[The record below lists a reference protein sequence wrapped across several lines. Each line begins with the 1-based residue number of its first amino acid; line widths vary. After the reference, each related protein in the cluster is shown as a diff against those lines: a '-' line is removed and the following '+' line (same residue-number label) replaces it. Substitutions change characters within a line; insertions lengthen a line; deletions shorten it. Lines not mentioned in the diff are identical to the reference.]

1 MPVLSTQVLVI
12 GGGATGLGVALDAA
26 LRGLQVVVVERGDLG
41 QGTSGRYHGLLHS
54 GGRYVITDP
63 PSARDCAAEN
73 AVLRRIAPSTIE
85 DTGGLF
91 LSAAPDP
98 LEFTDRWLQA
108 CQACG
113 VPAEEVALQK
123 VFLEEPLLARD
134 LQRAFRVADASLDS
148 FDLLHLLA
156 NTIRSAGGQLLTR
169 HPVEQLIVEAG
180 RVVGAVVRPSAESE
194 VIRVQAQVVVNAA
207 GPWAGLL
214 AAGAGVQIP
223 IALGKGAM
231 LALAARPIHTI
242 LNRCKLPSDGDIIVP
257 VGTVAVL
264 GTTDEPVASPEDLS
278 IAPWEIDLL
287 LAEARAL
294 IPDVYALRALRAW
307 SGIRPLYRPPSPSD
321 DATRQLPRA
330 HTIIDHGEHGQ
341 AEGLISIFGGKLT
354 TYRRMAQE
362 AVDLLAPRFGNRAA
376 CTTAHT
382 ILEPPAARR
391 YHALPRR
398 LQQVEIQQPPSLH
411 AGIVCE
417 CELVTQEMLDSA
429 IRQAEAPD
437 LDDLR
442 RDTRLGMGPCQAAF
456 CAYRAAGRLVALRAD
471 APADGGLR
479 RFLEER
485 WRGIRPLAWGQT
497 LRQLE
502 FDRRL
507 AIELLGTSADA
518 GPDDA

>member
-1 MPVLSTQVLVI
+1 MAGLNVQVLVI
-12 GGGATGLGVALDAA
+12 GGGATGLGIALDAA
-26 LRGLQVVVVERGDLG
+26 LRGLHVVVVEKGDLG

-63 PSARDCAAEN
+63 ASARDCAAEN
-73 AVLRRIAPSTIE
+73 TVLRRIAPSTIE

-91 LSAAPDP
+91 LSAAADP
-98 LEFTDRWLQA
+98 LEFTDRWLEA
-108 CQACG
+108 CLACG
-113 VPAEEVALQK
+113 VPAEEVSLEK
-123 VFLEEPLLARD
+123 VLRQEPLLARD

-156 NTIRSAGGQLLTR
+156 NTIRSAGGQVLTR
-169 HPVEQLIVEAG
+169 HPVDQLLVDAG
-180 RVVGAVVRPSAESE
+180 RVVGAVLRSATEGTFTR
-194 VIRVQAQVVVNAA
+194 IQAQVVVNAA
-207 GPWAGLL
+207 GPWAGQI
-214 AAGAGVQIP
+214 AAAAGVQIP

-231 LALAARPIHTI
+231 VALAARPVHTI

-264 GTTDEPVASPEDLS
+264 GTTDEPVASPDDLS
-278 IAPWEIDLL
+278 IASWEVDRL
-287 LAEARAL
+287 LAEASAL
-294 IPDVYALRALRAW
+294 IPNIYALRALRAW

-330 HTIIDHGEHGQ
+330 HTIIDHAQLGQ
-341 AEGLISIFGGKLT
+341 PEGLISIFGGKLT
-354 TYRRMAQE
+354 TYRLMAQE
-362 AVDLLAPRFGNRAA
+362 TVDLFAPRLGNRAA
-376 CTTAHT
+376 STTEHT
-382 ILEPPAARR
+382 VLEPPAARK

-398 LQQVEIQQPPSLH
+398 LQQVEVQHPPSLQS
-411 AGIVCE
+411 GIVCE
-417 CELVTQEMLDSA
+417 CELVTQEMLDAA
-429 IRQAEAPD
+429 IRQAAAPD

-479 RFLEER
+479 LFLEER

-502 FDRRL
+502 LDRRL
-507 AIELLGTSADA
+507 ATELLGISPEDEGSHA
-518 GPDDA
+518 